1 MKSVFIIALIVQFFW
16 NLLLTALNVRFIKRN
31 GSRLSEVLPKMLHGH
46 ISRDEYQRAS
56 DYAEAK
62 AGLGR
67 LESTF
72 ALVIVTCVI
81 AFSLLGFIDSAV
93 AGLPMGRV
101 LFILIV
107 MFVGQAAGL
116 PFDIYR
122 VFGIEKR
129 FGFNKTTPRVFVMD
143 LLKSSVLS
151 LIILI
156 PLFGILFW
164 LYDAAGEYWWI
175 WGFAFF
181 SAFQF
186 LMLILYP
193 LIIAPLFNSFTPMPE
208 GELLQGIKTL
218 TEKVNFPLAGVF
230 VVDGSRRSAH
240 SNAYFTGVGKAKRIV
255 LYDTLIESMSQEE
268 LLAVLAHELGHFKYH
283 HVKIHLALSV
293 GLSLLGFYGLSII
306 LHALGFF
313 QAMGYETPSIHVGM
327 VLMVIVMPPLE
338 MLLGPLF
345 NMLSRR
351 HEYQADAYAVEA
363 MGEKDSLSQALVQLY
378 KDNLSVPLPH
388 PLYSFVRYSH
398 PPLAERLLGIDK
410 QDSPTSV

>member
-1 MKSVFIIALIVQFFW
+1 MKSIFIIALTIQFLW

-31 GSRLSEVLPKMLHGH
+31 ASRLSEVLPKILRPH
-46 ISRDEYQRAS
+46 INHDEYQRAS

-67 LESTF
+67 LESAC
-72 ALVIVTCVI
+72 ALVMVACVI
-81 AFSLLGFIDSAV
+81 AFSLLGPINSAV
-93 AGLPMGRV
+93 AGLPLHRV

-107 MFVGQAAGL
+107 MFVGQTVGL

-151 LIILI
+151 LLMLI

-164 LYDAAGEYWWI
+164 LYDAAGKYWWI

-193 LIIAPLFNSFTPMPE
+193 LIIAPLFNTFTPMPA
-208 GELLQGIKTL
+208 GELLQRIKAL
-218 TEKVNFPLAGVF
+218 TDKVNFPLRGVF

-255 LYDTLIESMSQEE
+255 LYDTLIDAMSQAE

-293 GLSLLGFYGLSII
+293 GLSLLGFYGLDII
-306 LHALGFF
+306 LHAADFF

-327 VLMVIVMPPLE
+327 VIMVFIMPPLE

-351 HEYQADAYAVEA
+351 HEYQADAYAVKA
-363 MGEKDSLSQALVQLY
+363 MGEKGSLSQALIQLN

-398 PPLAERLLGIDK
+398 PPLTERLLGIDK
-410 QDSPTSV
+410 QDSPASA